1 MIYILSSY
9 SLAFFSFIQTSH
21 PQFCSTVRPHAWTTL
36 SVGQFYLD
44 DLSNSQEFILFKKKL
59 IAISHINSHKHSL
72 TAIQKPIPLLCTSH
86 SLAPLATEIITI
98 QPLSYEGKGMNKEV
112 DSAHICLMF
121 LSFVVY
127 LSH

>member
-1 MIYILSSY
+1 M
-9 SLAFFSFIQTSH
+9 
-21 PQFCSTVRPHAWTTL
+21 
-36 SVGQFYLD
+36 
-44 DLSNSQEFILFKKKL
+44 
-59 IAISHINSHKHSL
+59 AIPNINSHKHSL
-72 TAIQKPIPLLCTSH
+72 TAIQKPITLLCTSH

-98 QPLSYEGKGMNKEV
+98 QPLSYVGKGMNKEV